1 MKSVLKFSAVP
12 FFGILLFLVSCSQLQ
27 TVTVQKKDHLTPID
41 LNATK
46 ETIALMNNLN
56 KLSGKNILFGH
67 QDAVS
72 YGVNWK
78 KGNFRSDVN
87 DVTGKYPAVFGW
99 ELSKLENDS
108 PINIDSVSFSDM
120 KKWIVM
126 AYEKGGV
133 NTISWHMD
141 NPKTGGNAWDV
152 TPAVSV
158 ILPGGEKHELFKRS
172 LDKVADFLLSLKDK
186 NGVYVPIIFRPW
198 HENDG
203 NWFWWGNAQTSR
215 EDYFELWKFTVQY
228 LRDVKNIHHLLYSY
242 SWSDFP
248 DEATYLY
255 KYPGDKWVD
264 VLGTDNYGLIQGNSL
279 EELRILSTLALTRGK
294 LAALT
299 EGGDE
304 SVKTDKFYT
313 EKFLNPV
320 KNDERAKYI
329 VYMLVWRN
337 ANTKHHYVPYPGHK
351 AVEDFKKFEQDETT
365 LFLEDLPDL
374 YK

>member
-1 MKSVLKFSAVP
+1 MKSILKLSTVP
-12 FFGILLFLVSCSQLQ
+12 MYGILLFLVSCSQLQ
-27 TVTVQKKDHLTPID
+27 TVTVQKKEHLTPSD

-67 QDAVS
+67 QDATS

-78 KGNFRSDVN
+78 KGDFRSDAK

-108 PINIDSVSFSDM
+108 PLNIDSVSFSDM

-152 TPAVSV
+152 TPAVST

-215 EDYFELWKFTVQY
+215 EDYLELWKFTVQY
-228 LRDVKNIHHLLYSY
+228 LRDVKNIHHLLYAY

-248 DEATYLY
+248 DEATYLS

-304 SVKTDKFYT
+304 SVKTDKFFT